1 MTQMDLASSQLEN
14 AKQAAQSALPI
25 IFGEHALSIEQVALL
40 SQQPQLA
47 HLNDRAEYIAKVE
60 RGAEFLDRLLEED
73 GAIYGVTT
81 GYGDS
86 CTVVVPLDLVEELPL
101 HLTRFHGCGLG
112 RMLTPEEARAVV
124 ASRLNSLALA
134 KSGVSYRLLQ
144 QLELLL
150 KHDIMPVIP
159 AEGSVGASGDLTP
172 LSYVAACLMGERE
185 VYYKGKRRATYEVF
199 AELDI
204 EAIRLRPKEGLA
216 IMNGTAVMTGLA
228 CLAYRRAEYLS
239 QVTSRITALASLA
252 LKGNS
257 NHFDELLFAV
267 KPHPGQNQVAEWI
280 RNDLNHHQ
288 HPRNSER
295 LQDRYSIRCAPH
307 IIGVLRDALPFMR
320 QFIETELN
328 SANDNPIIDGEGE
341 HVLHGGHFYGGHIAF
356 AMDSMKNAVANLAD
370 LVDRQMALLM
380 DEKFNNGLPRNLS
393 AASAERASINH
404 GFKAVQIGASA
415 WTAEALKQTMP
426 ASVFSRST
434 ECHNQDKVSMG
445 TIAARDCLRVLEL
458 TEQVVAAGWLAVHQ
472 ALTLRI
478 QQGELALASLSEDLK
493 DSYLQVMDE
502 FQLVV
507 EDRPLEA
514 ELRQVMADLRQRKWE
529 LYSV

>member
-1 MTQMDLASSQLEN
+1 MTQVDIASSQQEAEQVISSCLQVVFGQ
-14 AKQAAQSALPI
+14 QAI
-25 IFGEHALSIEQVALL
+25 TIEQVELL
-40 SQQPQLA
+40 SRKPQLA
-47 HLNDRAEYIAKVE
+47 CLNSSPDYVATVE

-86 CTVVVPLDLVEELPL
+86 CTIVVPLELVEELPL
-101 HLTRFHGCGLG
+101 HLTRFHGCGMGKELA
-112 RMLTPEEARAVV
+112 PNEARAVV
-124 ASRLNSLALA
+124 ASRLSSLSLA

-144 QLELLL
+144 QLELLM

-159 AEGSVGASGDLTP
+159 SEGSVGASGDLTP
-172 LSYVAACLMGERE
+172 LSYVAAVLMGERE
-185 VYYKGKRRATYEVF
+185 VYYKNRRRPSYEVF
-199 AELDI
+199 VELGI

-228 CLAYRRAEYLS
+228 CLAYRRAEYLT
-239 QVTSRITALASLA
+239 QVTSRITALASLS

-328 SANDNPIIDGEGE
+328 SANDNPIIDGDGE

-370 LVDRQMALLM
+370 LVDRQLALLM

-393 AASAERASINH
+393 AASSERACINH

-458 TEQVVAAGWLAVHQ
+458 TEQVIAAAWLAVHQ
-472 ALTLRI
+472 ALTLRM
-478 QQGELALASLSEDLK
+478 QQGELELDSLNGELRA
-493 DSYLQVMDE
+493 SYLQVMED
-502 FQLVV
+502 FKLVE

-514 ELRQVMADLRQRKWE
+514 ELRQVVKQLQQRKWE
-529 LYSV
+529 LYCS

>member
-1 MTQMDLASSQLEN
+1 MQVVFGQ
-14 AKQAAQSALPI
+14 QPI
-25 IFGEHALSIEQVALL
+25 SIEQVDLL
-40 SQQPQLA
+40 SESPQLA
-47 HLNDRAEYIAKVE
+47 CINTDPEYVASVE
-60 RGAEFLDRLLEED
+60 RGAEFLDKLLEED

-101 HLTRFHGCGLG
+101 HLTRFHGCGMGKELS
-112 RMLTPEEARAVV
+112 PKEARAVV
-124 ASRLNSLALA
+124 SSRLNSLSLA

-144 QLELLL
+144 QLEMLM
-150 KHDIMPVIP
+150 KNDIMPVIP
-159 AEGSVGASGDLTP
+159 SEGSVGASGDLTP
-172 LSYVAACLMGERE
+172 LSYVAAVLMGERE
-185 VYYKGKRRATYEVF
+185 VYYKKRRRPTYEVF
-199 AELDI
+199 AELGV
-204 EAIRLRPKEGLA
+204 EAIKLRPKEGLA

-228 CLAYRRAEYLS
+228 CLAYRRAEYLT
-239 QVTSRITALASLA
+239 QVCSRITALASLA

-267 KPHPGQNQVAEWI
+267 KPHPGQNQIAEWI
-280 RNDLNHHQ
+280 RNDLNHHE
-288 HPRNSER
+288 HPRNSDR

-307 IIGVLRDALPFMR
+307 IIGVLKDALPFMR

-328 SANDNPIIDGEGE
+328 SANDNPIIDGDGE

-380 DEKFNNGLPRNLS
+380 DVKFNNGLPRNLS
-393 AASAERASINH
+393 AASGERACINH

-445 TIAARDCLRVLEL
+445 TISARDCLRVLEL
-458 TEQVVAAGWLAVHQ
+458 TEQVVAAGWLSVHQ

-478 QQGELALASLSEDLK
+478 QQGELREETLNRELK
-493 DSYLQVMDE
+493 ATYKQVMAE
-502 FQLVV
+502 FKLVE

-514 ELRQVMADLRQRKWE
+514 ELRQVVEQLKQRKWE
-529 LYSV
+529 LYS